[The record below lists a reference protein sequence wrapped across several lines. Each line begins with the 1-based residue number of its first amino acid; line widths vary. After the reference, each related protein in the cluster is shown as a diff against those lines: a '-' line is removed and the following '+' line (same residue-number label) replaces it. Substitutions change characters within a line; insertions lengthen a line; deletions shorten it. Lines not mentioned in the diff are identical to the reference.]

1 MTLLTLNEQI
11 VLWAG
16 SQLSFACSKLPA
28 ETPEKDVKYKV
39 NNKNRRTTSLHGYE
53 LSLGC
58 RSLGMRN
65 LKIFL
70 FIYDSKKKKTENEPS
85 VRCLFQIKTGHNFVV
100 L

>member
-1 MTLLTLNEQI
+1 MTLLMLNEQT

-28 ETPEKDVKYKV
+28 ETPEKGVKYKV
-39 NNKNRRTTSLHGYE
+39 NNKNPRTTSLHGYE

-70 FIYDSKKKKTENEPS
+70 FIYDSNKKTENEPS

>member
-1 MTLLTLNEQI
+1 MTLLMLNEQT

-28 ETPEKDVKYKV
+28 ETPEKGVKYKV
-39 NNKNRRTTSLHGYE
+39 NNKNPRTTSLHGYE
-53 LSLGC
+53 LSLGS

-70 FIYDSKKKKTENEPS
+70 FIYDSKKKAENEPS
-85 VRCLFQIKTGHNFVV
+85 VRCLFQIKAGHNFVA